1 MKYTE
6 EMILQSDSGYC
17 MPFEEQQGKD
27 VELSLG
33 YGEQTDPVT
42 GEKFFHHGIDFNVRC
57 YMLSALASGIVSGV
71 GNDSG
76 HGICQTI
83 RYGEY
88 EVTYGNLSNVFAQFG
103 QRVKAGQT
111 VALSGDKLHMTVRFK
126 GEELNPLEFL
136 TMLYG
141 NIQAMRQAG
150 GHETDYPSGVEMEL
164 GTDYDRDKREIEELM
179 LRFLPHYMEDLRHG
193 AYTLPRNTEQSLRH
207 IFTVGAM
214 KEYFYENMPSMANP
228 LGLGHKAMPLACKV
242 QNLLIADFLHYLALR
257 HDGILRYIIVEPQMS
272 MFFIASGFLFSE
284 KLDWRTFFSKKFKRL
299 MIPYVSFWC
308 IMQFTHSVLA
318 GFTRSGGYDI
328 ADEIVALFTG
338 GHYWF
343 LYDLLLVMITTRLFR
358 SFKGG
363 LILLAT
369 IAVICRLSISDMPT
383 NMWRYF
389 LYTPFFIAGIYM
401 RRNYSVIR
409 KFVSEYRLPI
419 FAVSLVGFVLAYM
432 FEEKEMFI
440 GRMAGV
446 VLFVTMCYTILY
458 DFNGDQTDCRQLPI

>member
-257 HDGILRYIIVEPQMS
+257 HDVYLSTADGDVKKKLHDEALTYGGIIDPLAE
-272 MFFIASGFLFSE
+272 
-284 KLDWRTFFSKKFKRL
+284 LDIDIQSFDIPRL
-299 MIPYVSFWC
+299 VTVYPD
-308 IMQFTHSVLA
+308 
-318 GFTRSGGYDI
+318 R
-328 ADEIVALFTG
+328 
-338 GHYWF
+338 
-343 LYDLLLVMITTRLFR
+343 
-358 SFKGG
+358 
-363 LILLAT
+363 
-369 IAVICRLSISDMPT
+369 
-383 NMWRYF
+383 
-389 LYTPFFIAGIYM
+389 
-401 RRNYSVIR
+401 
-409 KFVSEYRLPI
+409 
-419 FAVSLVGFVLAYM
+419 
-432 FEEKEMFI
+432 
-440 GRMAGV
+440 AGV
-446 VLFVTMCYTILY
+446 RWWTKAW
-458 DFNGDQTDCRQLPI
+458 FNNREEGETSVEIEREQAIRFMQDNIEKDAWLEEFFPRQMEVYHNAIEQSKEQLLKQINI

>member
-111 VALSGDKLHMTVRFK
+111 VALSGERLHIEVRFK
-126 GEELNPLEFL
+126 GEELNPIEFL

-141 NIQAMRQAG
+141 NIRALQEAVGNEASG
-150 GHETDYPSGVEMEL
+150 FYGPEPGPVTDYEK
-164 GTDYDRDKREIEELM
+164 DRQEIEELM

-257 HDGILRYIIVEPQMS
+257 HDVYLSTAGSDIKKNS
-272 MFFIASGFLFSE
+272 MT
-284 KLDWRTFFSKKFKRL
+284 K
-299 MIPYVSFWC
+299 P
-308 IMQFTHSVLA
+308 
-318 GFTRSGGYDI
+318 
-328 ADEIVALFTG
+328 
-338 GHYWF
+338 
-343 LYDLLLVMITTRLFR
+343 
-358 SFKGG
+358 
-363 LILLAT
+363 
-369 IAVICRLSISDMPT
+369 
-383 NMWRYF
+383 
-389 LYTPFFIAGIYM
+389 
-401 RRNYSVIR
+401 
-409 KFVSEYRLPI
+409 
-419 FAVSLVGFVLAYM
+419 
-432 FEEKEMFI
+432 
-440 GRMAGV
+440 
-446 VLFVTMCYTILY
+446 
-458 DFNGDQTDCRQLPI
+458 

>member
-164 GTDYDRDKREIEELM
+164 GTDYDREKREIEELM

-257 HDGILRYIIVEPQMS
+257 HDVYLSTAGSDIKKKLHDEALTYGGIIDPLAE
-272 MFFIASGFLFSE
+272 
-284 KLDWRTFFSKKFKRL
+284 LDIDIQSFDIPRL
-299 MIPYVSFWC
+299 VTVYPD
-308 IMQFTHSVLA
+308 
-318 GFTRSGGYDI
+318 R
-328 ADEIVALFTG
+328 
-338 GHYWF
+338 
-343 LYDLLLVMITTRLFR
+343 
-358 SFKGG
+358 
-363 LILLAT
+363 
-369 IAVICRLSISDMPT
+369 
-383 NMWRYF
+383 
-389 LYTPFFIAGIYM
+389 
-401 RRNYSVIR
+401 
-409 KFVSEYRLPI
+409 
-419 FAVSLVGFVLAYM
+419 
-432 FEEKEMFI
+432 
-440 GRMAGV
+440 AGV
-446 VLFVTMCYTILY
+446 RWWTKAW
-458 DFNGDQTDCRQLPI
+458 FNNREEGETSVEIEREQAIRFMQDNIEKDAWLEEFFPRQMEVYHNAIEQTKEQLLKQINI

>member
-257 HDGILRYIIVEPQMS
+257 HDVYLSTAGSDIKKLHDEALTYGGIIDPLAE
-272 MFFIASGFLFSE
+272 
-284 KLDWRTFFSKKFKRL
+284 LDIDIQSFDIPRL
-299 MIPYVSFWC
+299 VTVYPD
-308 IMQFTHSVLA
+308 
-318 GFTRSGGYDI
+318 R
-328 ADEIVALFTG
+328 
-338 GHYWF
+338 
-343 LYDLLLVMITTRLFR
+343 
-358 SFKGG
+358 
-363 LILLAT
+363 
-369 IAVICRLSISDMPT
+369 
-383 NMWRYF
+383 
-389 LYTPFFIAGIYM
+389 
-401 RRNYSVIR
+401 
-409 KFVSEYRLPI
+409 
-419 FAVSLVGFVLAYM
+419 
-432 FEEKEMFI
+432 
-440 GRMAGV
+440 AGV
-446 VLFVTMCYTILY
+446 RWWTKAW
-458 DFNGDQTDCRQLPI
+458 FNNREEGETSVEIEREQAIRFMQDNIEKDAWLEEFFPRQMEVYHNAIEQTKEQLLKQINI